1 MTAGE
6 NTPRRDFFATTPG
19 VIVGALITCFLWG
32 SAFPCIKIGYGLF
45 SIEQSD
51 TASQLVFAGTRF
63 FFSGVLVIVFM
74 SILRGRPLLPR
85 KSSVRPIITLSLFQ
99 TTLQY
104 LFFYPGLSRAAGVSA
119 SIMEASAT
127 FLAILL
133 GALVFRQERLTAR
146 KLVGCAVGF
155 AGVILVNLG
164 GSGGFGFS
172 LLGEG
177 FIFLSA
183 LAGAIS
189 TCLIRIFSADEDPV
203 MLSGWQFMVG
213 GLTLLAVGL
222 GMGGSLRPNGPAS
235 ICLLAYMA
243 FLSACAYSL
252 WSMLLQR
259 NPISR
264 VAIFGFTNPVFGV
277 VLSAI
282 LLGEGQFMNP
292 LRYVVA
298 LVLVSAGIIIVN
310 RQKAEGVGE
319 KPAPATGE
327 GN

>member
-1 MTAGE
+1 MSE
-6 NTPRRDFFATTPG
+6 QNHDFLATTPG
-19 VIVGALITCFLWG
+19 VITGALIACLLWG
-32 SAFPCIKIGYGLF
+32 SAFPAIKIGYGLF
-45 SIEQSD
+45 GIEQGD

-63 FFSGVLVIVFM
+63 FFSGVLVVLIM
-74 SILRGRPLLPR
+74 SIIRREPLLPR
-85 KSSVRPIITLSLFQ
+85 KSSAKPILILSLFQ

-104 LFFYPGLSRAAGVSA
+104 LFFYPGLSRAAGVSS
-119 SIMEASAT
+119 SIMESSAT

-133 GALVFRQERLTAR
+133 GALAFHQEKLTSR
-146 KLVGCAVGF
+146 KVIGCIVGF
-155 AGVILVNLG
+155 AGVVLVNLG

-172 LLGEG
+172 LTGEG

-189 TCLIRIFSADEDPV
+189 TCLIRIFSKDEDPV

-213 GLTLLAVGL
+213 GLTLLVAGL
-222 GMGGSLRPNGPAS
+222 AAGGSLHPSGPAA
-235 ICLLAYMA
+235 IALLAYMA

-282 LLGEGQFMNP
+282 LLGEAQFIDP
-292 LRYVVA
+292 VRYVIA
-298 LVLVSAGIIIVN
+298 LVLVSTGIIIVN
-310 RQKAEGVGE
+310 RVPAEQR
-319 KPAPATGE
+319 
-327 GN
+327 

>member
-1 MTAGE
+1 MASSE
-6 NTPRRDFFATTPG
+6 HKADFFATTPG
-19 VIVGALITCFLWG
+19 VVTGALIACFLWG
-32 SAFPCIKIGYGLF
+32 SAFPAIKIGYGLF
-45 SIEQSD
+45 SIEQAD

-63 FFSGVLVIVFM
+63 FFSGVLVVVGM
-74 SILRGRPLLPR
+74 SIIRREPLLPR
-85 KSSVRPIITLSLFQ
+85 RSSVRPILILSLFQ

-104 LFFYPGLSRAAGVSA
+104 LFFYPGLSRAAGVSS
-119 SIMEASAT
+119 SIMESSAT

-133 GALVFRQERLTAR
+133 GALAFRQEQLTLR
-146 KLVGCAVGF
+146 KVIGCIVGF
-155 AGVILVNLG
+155 AGVVLVNLG

-172 LLGEG
+172 LTGEG

-189 TCLIRIFSADEDPV
+189 TCLIRIFSKDEDPV

-213 GLTLLAVGL
+213 GLALLAAGL
-222 GMGGSLRPNGPAS
+222 AAGGSLRPTGPAA
-235 ICLLAYMA
+235 IGLLVYMA

-264 VAIFGFTNPVFGV
+264 VAIFGFINPVFGV

-282 LLGEGQFMNP
+282 LLGEGQFMDP
-292 LRYVVA
+292 VRYVVA

-310 RQKAEGVGE
+310 RVPAE
-319 KPAPATGE
+319 PR
-327 GN
+327 

>member
-1 MTAGE
+1 MSKDREQA
-6 NTPRRDFFATTPG
+6 DYLSTTPG
-19 VIVGALITCFLWG
+19 IVTGALIACLLWG
-32 SAFPCIKIGYGLF
+32 SAFPAIKIGYGLF
-45 SIEQSD
+45 GIEQGD

-63 FFSGVLVIVFM
+63 FFSGVLVVVIM
-74 SILRGRPLLPR
+74 SAIRREPLLPR
-85 KSSVRPIITLSLFQ
+85 KSSAKPILVLSLFQ

-104 LFFYPGLSRAAGVSA
+104 LFFYPGLSRAAGVSS
-119 SIMEASAT
+119 SIMESSAT

-133 GALVFRQERLTAR
+133 GALVFHQEKLTSR
-146 KLVGCAVGF
+146 KVLGCVIGF
-155 AGVILVNLG
+155 AGVVLVNLG

-172 LLGEG
+172 LTGEG

-189 TCLIRIFSADEDPV
+189 TCLIRIFSKDEDPV

-213 GLTLLAVGL
+213 GLTLLVVGL
-222 GMGGSLRPNGPAS
+222 VAGGSLHPSGPAA
-235 ICLLAYMA
+235 IALLAYMA

-282 LLGEGQFMNP
+282 LLGEAQFIDPM
-292 LRYVVA
+292 RYIIA
-298 LVLVSAGIIIVN
+298 LALVSAGIIIVN
-310 RQKAEGVGE
+310 RVPAEQR
-319 KPAPATGE
+319 
-327 GN
+327 

>member
-1 MTAGE
+1 MDKSD
-6 NTPRRDFFATTPG
+6 TPRRDFLATTPG
-19 VIVGALITCFLWG
+19 VVTGALIACLLWG
-32 SAFPCIKIGYGLF
+32 SAFPAIKIGYGLF
-45 SIEQSD
+45 SIEQTD

-63 FFSGVLVIVFM
+63 FFSGVLVVIFM
-74 SILRGRPLLPR
+74 SIVRRRPLLPR
-85 KSSVRPIITLSLFQ
+85 KSSVGPILTLSLFQ

-104 LFFYPGLSRAAGVSA
+104 LFFYPGLSKAAGVSS
-119 SIMEASAT
+119 SIMESSAT

-133 GALVFRQERLTAR
+133 GALVFRQERLTSR
-146 KLVGCAVGF
+146 KVLGCAVGF
-155 AGVILVNLG
+155 AGVVLVNLG
-164 GSGGFGFS
+164 GSGGFGFT
-172 LLGEG
+172 LTGEG

-189 TCLIRIFSADEDPV
+189 TCLIRIFSAREDAV

-213 GLTLLAVGL
+213 GVTLFVVGAA
-222 GMGGSLRPNGPAS
+222 MGGSLRPSGPAAVG
-235 ICLLAYMA
+235 LLAYMA

-277 VLSAI
+277 VLSAV

-292 LRYVVA
+292 VRYVVA
-298 LVLVSAGIIIVN
+298 LALVSAGIIIVN
-310 RQKAEGVGE
+310 RTPAAAPGE
-319 KPAPATGE
+319 KAQRE
-327 GN
+327 DE